1 MSRWMNLGLALLLC
15 CLAAAPCVAQ
25 CGFAIVPA
33 AYKNWHRN
41 EGWPIPGLSDA
52 KGFATMHRTVDG
64 KPQDWVWPEGI
75 SVTWVAHDKGY
86 NVQFPDAIFEED
98 GSQKRMLPRRFL
110 LYSML
115 RWEMNGTPYAYS
127 YELGPYDVGC
137 TASVDIIDDRGDGKF
152 RLMTSPGHT
161 LMVAPGRTP
170 EPPPVPEWLQKPKS

>member
-1 MSRWMNLGLALLLC
+1 MTRWMNLKLALLLG
-15 CLAAAPCVAQ
+15 CLAAAQCVAQ

-33 AYKNWHRN
+33 AASNWYRN
-41 EGWPIPGLSDA
+41 EGWQVPGLADA
-52 KGFATMHRTVDG
+52 KGFANVHRTVDG

-75 SVTWVAHDKGY
+75 SVTWVAHDKDY
-86 NVQFPDAIFEED
+86 DVQFPDAIFD
-98 GSQKRMLPRRFL
+98 DNGSQKRMLPRRFK

-137 TASVDIIDDRGDGKF
+137 TASIDIIDDRGDGKF

-161 LMVAPGRTP
+161 FIVRPGSTP
-170 EPPPVPEWLQKPKS
+170 NPPPVPEWLNKSKS